1 MLTAKTVH
9 VEAPASLVTKAFPNP
24 HGGSFII
31 EVRSPAAGKGSIVLF
46 DLQGRTISSRE
57 EQLQKGTNQVR
68 FSNMKRMNYMYR
80 VMVNGQSAGG
90 KVLSVN

>member
-1 MLTAKTVH
+1 
-9 VEAPASLVTKAFPNP
+9 
-24 HGGSFII
+24 
-31 EVRSPAAGKGSIVLF
+31 VLY

-68 FSNMKRMNYMYR
+68 FSNMKRMSYMYR
-80 VMVNGQSAGG
+80 VMVNGKSAGG